1 MHAYFGNTVLRG
13 HYIGKDFF
21 LKKNLH
27 VSYDTYCVS
36 REKHAF
42 QKVKWPFVH
51 EFGFFEMPFFFVD
64 VKIFLKTYPPI
75 TL

>member
-1 MHAYFGNTVLRG
+1 VLRG

-21 LKKNLH
+21 FKKNLH

-42 QKVKWPFVH
+42 QKVKCPFVH
-51 EFGFFEMPFFFVD
+51 EFGFLKCPFFCGCKNISKNLSTNYIMKCIVGHY
-64 VKIFLKTYPPI
+64 V
-75 TL
+75 